1 MVITSIGKPSV
12 TADKPI
18 ITIFH
23 FSDGTAKVIFD
34 KEAMLNKFQEKKSD
48 LTKGSLNDNNF
59 ISSDITLEL
68 TPNPVLNHANI
79 SFTLENNA
87 DVKIYAYDNRLG
99 RKLFFEGYLAKGTQ
113 KLLLDLSDLS
123 SGLVIFQLEIAGSL
137 HTVSKAIKL

>member
-1 MVITSIGKPSV
+1 
-12 TADKPI
+12 
-18 ITIFH
+18 
-23 FSDGTAKVIFD
+23 
-34 KEAMLNKFQEKKSD
+34 
-48 LTKGSLNDNNF
+48 
-59 ISSDITLEL
+59 
-68 TPNPVLNHANI
+68 
-79 SFTLENNA
+79 LENNA